1 LLGGDFAW
9 KERMFCWVKF
19 GVCRGVCLPCSLIL
33 IKGFLALVTEV
44 RRGLNLLSNLRF
56 GWILVNLLLFEYSE
70 WSDYSAAALER
81 DLFYKSITVFDRPII
96 LTLFVSVFCI
106 CLSNGRR
113 GLRSTRGAFGPRFSN
128 LNEEICWRF
137 EVAAVS
143 FIGVVKQGCMK
154 ELDCFENRVAEISF
168 YRVFYLLEL

>member
-1 LLGGDFAW
+1 MLLLSGRVRTRSKILALYRRQDWYEVTRTLLGGDFAW

-70 WSDYSAAALER
+70 
-81 DLFYKSITVFDRPII
+81 
-96 LTLFVSVFCI
+96 
-106 CLSNGRR
+106 
-113 GLRSTRGAFGPRFSN
+113 
-128 LNEEICWRF
+128 
-137 EVAAVS
+137 
-143 FIGVVKQGCMK
+143 
-154 ELDCFENRVAEISF
+154 
-168 YRVFYLLEL
+168 